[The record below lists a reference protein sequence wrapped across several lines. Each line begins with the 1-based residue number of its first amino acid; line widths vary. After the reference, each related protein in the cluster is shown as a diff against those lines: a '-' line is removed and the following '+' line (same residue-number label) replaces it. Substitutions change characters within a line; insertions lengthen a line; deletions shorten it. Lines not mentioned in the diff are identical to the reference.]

1 MILKVSLQTSSNR
14 GPARTVNYSV
24 LYLAELKF
32 DRRINNKF
40 PSETYYNVWKS
51 LPVVLCYVFIVF
63 LNSGKLFCAVFLSA
77 ETRSQ
82 RLDPSSKQST
92 SKTWPLKTRLKLK
105 HTLTYL
111 PVCKEGK
118 K

>member
-32 DRRINNKF
+32 DRRINSKF
-40 PSETYYNVWKS
+40 PSETYYNDFKKVWKS

-63 LNSGKLFCAVFLSA
+63 LNSGKPFCAVFLSA

-92 SKTWPLKTRLKLK
+92 SKTSP
-105 HTLTYL
+105 
-111 PVCKEGK
+111 
-118 K
+118 